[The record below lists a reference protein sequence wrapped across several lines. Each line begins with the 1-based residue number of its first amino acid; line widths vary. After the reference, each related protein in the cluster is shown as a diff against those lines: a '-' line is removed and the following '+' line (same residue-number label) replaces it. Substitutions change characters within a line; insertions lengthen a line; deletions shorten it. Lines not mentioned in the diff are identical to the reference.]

1 MIVAAAWLLLSGAP
15 PFSPDQC
22 RVLKQVGVDTSDICP
37 QSRKKGRVK
46 R

>member
-1 MIVAAAWLLLSGAP
+1 VIVAAAWLLMSGAP
-15 PFSPDQC
+15 PFTADQC

-37 QSRKKGRVK
+37 QSKKKSRVK